1 MELTHIQQ
9 LFLESDQIIPS
20 VDMAVYKV
28 TFKNNLINGYIME
41 ISKNTKSLNDR
52 LMNAFILG

>member
-28 TFKNNLINGYIME
+28 TFKNNSINGYIME